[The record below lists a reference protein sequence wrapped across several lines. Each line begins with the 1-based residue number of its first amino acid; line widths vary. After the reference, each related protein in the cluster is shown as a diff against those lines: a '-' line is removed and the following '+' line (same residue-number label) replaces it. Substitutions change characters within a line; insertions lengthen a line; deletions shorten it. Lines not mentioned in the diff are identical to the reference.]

1 MTERRRTETA
11 SRGFPERA
19 QSCHERLQRE
29 LKASPL
35 GSHAEGEISVSEEKP
50 EGAGGMQQRNAIDFG
65 LEVFCACK
73 LETCRR
79 PSHRNAQFVAPA
91 CPHTAPKSSG
101 TCPAEL

>member
-50 EGAGGMQQRNAIDFG
+50 EGAGSNAMQCNAIDFG
-65 LEVFCACK
+65 LEVF
-73 LETCRR
+73 
-79 PSHRNAQFVAPA
+79 
-91 CPHTAPKSSG
+91 
-101 TCPAEL
+101 